1 MRYFLDTNICIYYL
15 KGMYPKLR
23 DKMLSKNPEAIVI
36 PSITKAELL
45 YGAEKSQQRDR
56 NMEKIHEF
64 LLPFQVE
71 PFSDSETPIYASIRS
86 QLEKDGNIIGPNDII
101 IASIVISHEGV
112 LVTNN
117 IKEFS
122 RVGGLKIE
130 DWTK

>member
-23 DKMLSKNPEAIVI
+23 DIMLSRNPAAIVI

-56 NMEKIHEF
+56 NMDKINEF
-64 LLPFQVE
+64 LLPFRIE

-86 QLEKDGNIIGPNDII
+86 KLEKDGNIIGPHDII
-101 IASIVISHEGV
+101 IASIVISNDGV

-117 IKEFS
+117 TKEFS
-122 RVGGLKIE
+122 RVGGLKME